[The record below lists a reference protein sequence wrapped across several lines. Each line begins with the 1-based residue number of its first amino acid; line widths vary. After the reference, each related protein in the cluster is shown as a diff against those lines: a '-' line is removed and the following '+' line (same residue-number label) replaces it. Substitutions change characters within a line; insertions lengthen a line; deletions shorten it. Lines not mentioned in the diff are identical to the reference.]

1 MKVAI
6 YIRVSTDRTGQQGLF
21 ITSAGKNPALYL

>member
-6 YIRVSTDRTGQQGLF
+6 YIRVSTEDQVRDGYSPQF
-21 ITSAGKNPALYL
+21 FALTLDD